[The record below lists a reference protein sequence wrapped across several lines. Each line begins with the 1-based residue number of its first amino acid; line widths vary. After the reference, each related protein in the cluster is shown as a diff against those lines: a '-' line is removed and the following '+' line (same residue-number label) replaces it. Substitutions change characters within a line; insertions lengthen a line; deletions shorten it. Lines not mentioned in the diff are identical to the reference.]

1 VRNRPI
7 LITGGAG
14 FIGSAFARLILKA
27 HASKAIIV
35 DKLTYAGD
43 LKRLEEVKGKYKFY
57 RVDICDKARMERI
70 FKNEKPG
77 IVVHFAAETHV
88 DNSIKDPAPFLEA
101 NIKGTHVLLEMAN
114 KYNVAKFIH
123 ISSDEVYGEI
133 KRGSFS
139 ESSFLSP
146 NSPYAASKAAADL
159 LVQAYIRT
167 YGVRAIIVRP
177 SNNYGCWQFPEKLI
191 PVVVLKALK
200 NKKVPVYARGMNIRE
215 WLYVVDCAKAILQ
228 VVKKGRAGEIYNI
241 GSGVELKNI
250 DIVKNILDIL
260 NKPYSLIGFVADRP
274 GHDFRY
280 SLSSSKI
287 IKELGWKPVTD
298 FKYGLKQTV
307 AWYKDNLRWM
317 ELKSHN

>member
-1 VRNRPI
+1 V
-7 LITGGAG
+7 
-14 FIGSAFARLILKA
+14 
-27 HASKAIIV
+27 
-35 DKLTYAGD
+35 
-43 LKRLEEVKGKYKFY
+43 
-57 RVDICDKARMERI
+57 
-70 FKNEKPG
+70 
-77 IVVHFAAETHV
+77 
-88 DNSIKDPAPFLEA
+88 
-101 NIKGTHVLLEMAN
+101 
-114 KYNVAKFIH
+114 
-123 ISSDEVYGEI
+123 
-133 KRGSFS
+133 
-139 ESSFLSP
+139 
-146 NSPYAASKAAADL
+146 
-159 LVQAYIRT
+159 
-167 YGVRAIIVRP
+167 
-177 SNNYGCWQFPEKLI
+177 
-191 PVVVLKALK
+191 
-200 NKKVPVYARGMNIRE
+200 
-215 WLYVVDCAKAILQ
+215 LYVVDCARAILQ